1 MFTRSN
7 KVFHAELLKSTFP
20 LQIAS
25 PTNLLLIDN
34 LYFKNEIQFSFVY
47 VKFLGHN
54 LKKPLPNL

>member
-1 MFTRSN
+1 MFTRLN
-7 KVFHAELLKSTFP
+7 KVFHAELLKSAFL

-25 PTNLLLIDN
+25 PTNLLLIGN
-34 LYFKNEIQFSFVY
+34 LYLKNEIQFCFVY